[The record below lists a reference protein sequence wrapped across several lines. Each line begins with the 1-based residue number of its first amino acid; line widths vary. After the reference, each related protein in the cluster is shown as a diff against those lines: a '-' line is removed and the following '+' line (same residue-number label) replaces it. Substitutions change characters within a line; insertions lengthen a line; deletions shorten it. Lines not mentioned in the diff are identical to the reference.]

1 MMRIAYVCS
10 DPGVPVF
17 GHKGCSVHVTE
28 MLRAFARC
36 GAQVDVFAAR
46 SDGHPPADLEHVQV
60 HLLPGWANVAR
71 AARPMSA
78 NALNAALGVALDRH
92 GPFELVY
99 ERYSLWST
107 AAMEHARAA
116 RIAGL
121 VEVNAPL
128 IDEEAAYRGPL
139 DELSAAAL
147 TRQSFS
153 AATALLAVSK
163 SITDYVHRYR
173 DARDGVYVLPNGV
186 DPDRFAPGLAASL
199 PAPDGVFTVGFVGS
213 LKPWHGVMTMANAFR
228 QLHSH
233 ASNTRLLVVGDGP
246 ERDRLLAYFAT
257 HNLLEVTTF
266 TGAVAASD
274 VPGLLAS
281 MDVGMAPYSNCR
293 DFYFSPLKVYEYM
306 AAGLA
311 VVASDLGQIAEVVEH
326 EVDGWLCA
334 PDDPPAWMTALQLLH
349 RNPDIGSRLGQAARQ
364 KVSQHHTWDAVARRV
379 LDLARGVV
387 VQRRV

>member
-36 GAQVDVFAAR
+36 GAHVEVFAAR
-46 SDGHPPADLEHVQV
+46 SDGRPPTDLQQVRV

-78 NALNAALGVALDRH
+78 GEINVALGAALDRS
-92 GPFELVY
+92 GPFDLVY

-107 AAMEHARAA
+107 AAMEHARAVG
-116 RIAGL
+116 IPGL
-121 VEVNAPL
+121 LEVNAPL

-139 DELSAAAL
+139 DELSAAAF

-153 AATALLAVSK
+153 AATALIAVSK
-163 SITDYVHRYR
+163 SITDYAHRYR
-173 DARDGVYVLPNGV
+173 DTRDGVYVVPNGV
-186 DPDRFAPGLAASL
+186 DPDRFAPELAASL

-213 LKPWHGVMTMANAFR
+213 LKPWHGVMTMASAFR
-228 QLHSH
+228 QLHRH
-233 ASNTRLLVVGDGP
+233 ASKTRLLVVGDGP
-246 ERDRLLAYFAT
+246 ERDRLLGYLAT
-257 HNLLEVTTF
+257 HNLLQVTTL
-266 TGAVAASD
+266 TGAVAASE

-311 VVASDLGQIAEVVEH
+311 VVGSDLGQIAEVVEH
-326 EVDGWLCA
+326 GVDGWLCA
-334 PDDPPAWMTALQLLH
+334 PDDPRAWTTALKLLQ
-349 RNPDIGSRLGQAARQ
+349 RNPGIGSRLGQAARQ
-364 KVSQHHTWDAVARRV
+364 KVSQHHTWDAAALRV
-379 LDLARGVV
+379 LDLARGPLR
-387 VQRRV
+387 QRRV